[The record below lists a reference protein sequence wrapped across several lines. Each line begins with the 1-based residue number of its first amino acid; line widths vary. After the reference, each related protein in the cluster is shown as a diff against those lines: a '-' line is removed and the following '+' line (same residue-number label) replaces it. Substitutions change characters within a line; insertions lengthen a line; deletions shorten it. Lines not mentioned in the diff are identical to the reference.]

1 MKSSVL
7 LMLMATT
14 SPLPTVTK
22 VVRLHEAQDAFCQ
35 SKALYRAFI
44 GGRGSGK
51 SWAGACDMIERAE
64 PGRTYM
70 VGSPTAVLMHD
81 TTYPTFKEL
90 AETFG
95 VWGTVRMSPYPTATL
110 TTGATVRF
118 RTAEDPEKMRGPNLS
133 GIWLDEASL
142 MAEEAYKISIAC
154 LREGGKQ
161 GWLSASMTPKGLLHW
176 TYDVFGRQPPRPN
189 TALFKSHTSK
199 NPFLP
204 PDFAATLAHQYAPA
218 LALQELGGEFID
230 LQGAEFPGE
239 WFGPDKWVD
248 AFPETLGLRVIFLDP
263 AADGKKHGVT
273 PKDPTAKPKTD
284 YPCYVML
291 GRDQAGTLYVKA
303 DMERRPMTA
312 TVAVGLQ
319 LAREFQPL
327 DAFGVEANGFQKLM
341 ADELA
346 RQSKGTGIMLPL
358 HTVTNVT
365 NKLVRIRRLT
375 PYLSRGNIRFV
386 DGPGT
391 RLLVEQL
398 RTFPLGDHDDGPDAM
413 ESAVRLAITLVNG
426 RHKEARR

>member
-1 MKSSVL
+1 L
-7 LMLMATT
+7 TATIRKT
-14 SPLPTVTK
+14 IKVHRVQAAFRRSP
-22 VVRLHEAQDAFCQ
+22 
-35 SKALYRAFI
+35 ALYRGYV

-51 SWAGACDMIERAE
+51 SWVGAYDLIRRAKR
-64 PGRTYM
+64 GRTYM
-70 VGSPTAVLMHD
+70 VASPTGVLLAD
-81 TTYPTFKEL
+81 TTFPTFKEIAQEL
-90 AETFG
+90 G
-95 VWGTVRMSPYPTATL
+95 VWGTVRMSPYPTVQL

-118 RTAEDPEKMRGPNLS
+118 RTAEDPEKLRGPNLS
-133 GIWLDEASL
+133 GVWLDEASL
-142 MAEEAYKISIAC
+142 MTEDAYKVCIAC
-154 LREGGKQ
+154 LREGGEQ
-161 GWLSASMTPKGLLHW
+161 GWLSATFTPRGLLHW
-176 TYDVFGRQPPRPN
+176 TYDVFGRQRPD
-189 TALFKSHTSK
+189 TELFKSHTRQ

-204 PDFAATLAHQYAPA
+204 PDFAATLVHQYAPA
-218 LALQELGGEFID
+218 VALQELGGEFVD
-230 LQGAEFPGE
+230 LAGAEFPGE

-248 AFPETLGLRVIFLDP
+248 AFPEVLSLRVIFLDP

-284 YPCYVML
+284 YPCHVML

-303 DMERRPMTA
+303 DMERRPMTG

-346 RQSKGTGIMLPL
+346 RQSKAAGIMLPL

-386 DGPGT
+386 DSPGT

-398 RTFPLGDHDDGPDAM
+398 RTFPLGDHDDGPDAA
-413 ESAVRLAITLVNG
+413 ESAIRLAINIVNG